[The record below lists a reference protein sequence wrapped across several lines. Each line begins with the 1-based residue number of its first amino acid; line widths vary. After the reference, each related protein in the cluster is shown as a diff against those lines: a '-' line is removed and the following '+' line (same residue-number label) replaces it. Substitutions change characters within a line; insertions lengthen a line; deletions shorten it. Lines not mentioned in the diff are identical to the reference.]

1 MDWKRGWNECV
12 LRRKRGWPSLNRSV
26 RMEVEGKRD
35 REGGKECE
43 RKYGRERMVERET
56 GLVVRL
62 ERGWKCEGCT
72 SCKREINKLERPIKS
87 VPAVATN
94 SLPFT
99 RIHLFSLFL
108 LPPSRPARIREGG
121 RKIMP
126 VPWPLSRAELRY
138 WVALLDAL
146 FYYCFLFFVAS
157 FFFLPLHPS
166 TRVFY
171 RYFSI

>member
-1 MDWKRGWNECV
+1 M

-26 RMEVEGKRD
+26 RMEM
-35 REGGKECE
+35 
-43 RKYGRERMVERET
+43 GRERERKREKERKRKYRRERVVERET

-138 WVALLDAL
+138 WVALLDARSNSS
-146 FYYCFLFFVAS
+146 AASS
-157 FFFLPLHPS
+157 FFFPLS
-166 TRVFY
+166 MRAFY

>member
-1 MDWKRGWNECV
+1 M

-26 RMEVEGKRD
+26 RMEMGRKRERK
-35 REGGKECE
+35 REKERK
-43 RKYGRERMVERET
+43 RKYGRERVVERET

-108 LPPSRPARIREGG
+108 LSPSRPARIREGG

-138 WVALLDAL
+138 WVALLDARSNSS
-146 FYYCFLFFVAS
+146 AASS
-157 FFFLPLHPS
+157 FFSLSLCMLFIDIS
-166 TRVFY
+166 

>member
-1 MDWKRGWNECV
+1 MGRE
-12 LRRKRGWPSLNRSV
+12 RERKR
-26 RMEVEGKRD
+26 E
-35 REGGKECE
+35 KERK
-43 RKYGRERMVERET
+43 RKYGRERVVERET

-138 WVALLDAL
+138 WVALLDARSNSS
-146 FYYCFLFFVAS
+146 AASS
-157 FFFLPLHPS
+157 FFFPS
-166 TRVFY
+166 LYACFL
-171 RYFSI
+171 SIFLDIKWLSRCIYDWCRKLDIDKMAE